1 MANIALTKYLT
12 HYCEPEVTALTGLQH
27 RFNQGL
33 VIPVYRESVDM
44 RERFIQWA
52 IRAGN
57 VLLVLV
63 INRPDTDTDV
73 DWAAPFLEPGL
84 PLDWQSTNNTL
95 RCYGLENRSGL
106 LVVDRCKN
114 GPPIPKKQGVGL
126 ARKIGADILC
136 QLIAN
141 QQIRSP
147 WIANTDADAIL
158 PEDYFST
165 VPSNET
171 FSTDKDDNIAALIY
185 PYRHISQD
193 NGDDI
198 LATRLYEFSLHYYV
212 AGLQWA
218 GSPYAY
224 QTLGSTIAV
233 HYQHYA
239 RVRGFPK
246 RSAAEDFY
254 LLNKLAKTGK
264 VVSLKGPVIKL
275 LARESERVPF
285 GTGPAVKALT
295 ERDNPFDLPLYH
307 PQTFTYLKAF
317 LSWAK
322 ALCQED
328 HFDGDLALAIPSPI
342 LSSDLDDSLLLAVS
356 EKMGLASALAHCFEQ
371 GQSAEKR
378 LQHFHTW
385 FDAFRTLKFIH
396 TIRDKRLDSITYRD
410 WRKHYYP
417 DVDRYAELAEWVS
430 DFDQHDL
437 A

>member
-1 MANIALTKYLT
+1 MPSTAQIKYLT
-12 HYCEPEVTALTGLQH
+12 HYSEPETYRLSG
-27 RFNQGL
+27 FNHYFDNGL
-33 VIPVYRESVDM
+33 VIPVYRESAEAL
-44 RERFIQWA
+44 ERILLWA
-52 IRAGN
+52 EQRQN
-57 VLLVLV
+57 TLVILV
-63 INRPDTDTDV
+63 INRPETDDETE
-73 DWAAPFLEPGL
+73 WAKPFITPPL
-84 PLDWQSTNNTL
+84 PVQWQSTDENMV
-95 RCYGLENRSGL
+95 CYR
-106 LVVDRCKN
+106 LVNQSSLFIIDRCQI
-114 GPPIPKKQGVGL
+114 GLPIPKKQGVGL

-147 WIANTDADAIL
+147 WIANSDADAIL
-158 PEDYFST
+158 PDDYFST
-165 VPSNET
+165 GH
-171 FSTDKDDNIAALIY
+171 STKESPNTAALIY

-193 NGDDI
+193 NSDNI
-198 LATRLYEFSLHYYV
+198 LTTRLYEFSLHYYV
-212 AGLQWA
+212 SGLQWA

-239 RVRGFPK
+239 QVRGFPK

-264 VVSLKGPVIKL
+264 VVSLKGPIIKL

-285 GTGPAVKALT
+285 GTGPAVKALA
-295 ERDNPFDLPLYH
+295 ERDSVFDLPLYH
-307 PQTFTYLKAF
+307 PQTFSYLKAF
-317 LSWAK
+317 LNWART
-322 ALCQED
+322 LCHED
-328 HFDGDLALAIPSPI
+328 SYNSNSPLAIPGSV
-342 LSSDLDDSLLLAVS
+342 LSGNFDGPLLLAVS
-356 EKMGLASALAHCFEQ
+356 EQMGLPSALTHCFEQ

-385 FDAFRTLKFIH
+385 FDAFKTLKFIH
-396 TIRDKRLDSITYRD
+396 AIRDKKLASITYRD

-417 DVDRYAELAEWVS
+417 DVDRYAELTEWVS